1 MDWNLIIEYFSS
13 LEVHHITAIITAVFA
28 IMSNVIWMIFLIKKL
43 KNYKKV
49 ESGQSSARTTE
60 KNLVTAT
67 EQKKVAKS
75 IRIHKILFLKFLLFL
90 ANIANLIVFFVP
102 SKKVSFDPIIKNLQ
116 KKINILENN

>member
-1 MDWNLIIEYFSS
+1 
-13 LEVHHITAIITAVFA
+13 
-28 IMSNVIWMIFLIKKL
+28 MIFLIKKL

-60 KNLVTAT
+60 KNLVTSDD
-67 EQKKVAKS
+67 KKNITKS

-90 ANIANLIVFFVP
+90 ANIANLVVFFVP
-102 SKKVSFDPIIKNLQ
+102 SKKVSFDPIIKNIQ

>member
-1 MDWNLIIEYFSS
+1 M
-13 LEVHHITAIITAVFA
+13 V
-28 IMSNVIWMIFLIKKL
+28 FLIKKL

-49 ESGQSSARTTE
+49 ETEQSSAQTT

-67 EQKKVAKS
+67 DKKKVAKS

-90 ANIANLIVFFVP
+90 ANIANLVVFFVP
-102 SKKVSFDPIIKNLQ
+102 SKKISFDPIIKNIQ